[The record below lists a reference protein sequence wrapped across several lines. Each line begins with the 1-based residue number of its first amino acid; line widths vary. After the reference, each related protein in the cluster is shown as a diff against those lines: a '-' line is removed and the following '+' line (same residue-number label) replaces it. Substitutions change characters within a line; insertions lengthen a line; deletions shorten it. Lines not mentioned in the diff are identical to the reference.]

1 MTKHTIN
8 AEGKSIGVV
17 SSEAAQVLQG
27 KTSPQYEKHKVAAIS
42 VVIDN
47 AAKLFIGDR
56 KREQKEYVHYT
67 GYSSGRIAE
76 GLEAVVAK
84 KGHKE
89 LLRIA
94 INRMLPRNKLRN
106 LRMKNLTIHE

>member
-1 MTKHTIN
+1 MTQHTIN

-27 KTSPQYEKHKVAAIS
+27 KTSASYEKHKVAAIK

-47 AAKLFIGDR
+47 AGKLFIGDR
-56 KREQKEYVHYT
+56 KRSQKEYVHYT
-67 GYSSGRIAE
+67 GYSSGRIVE
-76 GLEAVVAK
+76 SMTQVVAK
-84 KGHKE
+84 KGQKE
-89 LLRIA
+89 LLRQA
-94 INRMLPRNKLRN
+94 ISRMLPRNKLRT